1 MFLGGGGEDG
11 TTKEVMRDVENTNI
25 QNSEVDE
32 IGDAENTQISQDISK
47 ADLLARMMRDNKTL
61 EQIGSAWTLYLRLAL
76 IEGGTMTGTYDE
88 FGQALATSGK
98 TIRNWVKNLEASGI
112 VKLVS
117 KGHRVSIELL
127 GDHMSIAQ
135 APNAIRQVES
145 EVKAPEVK
153 PMSPMEIKALKFVH
167 MATETGATLEFNLK
181 MVGKG

>member
-1 MFLGGGGEDG
+1 M
-11 TTKEVMRDVENTNI
+11 KHVEKTEI
-25 QNSEVDE
+25 Q
-32 IGDAENTQISQDISK
+32 IGDAKNTQIGQDISK
-47 ADLLARMMRDNKTL
+47 ADLLARMMRDNRTL

-88 FGQALATSGK
+88 FGLVMATSGK

-112 VKLVS
+112 VKSVS

-127 GDHMSIAQ
+127 GDHMAIAQ
-135 APNAIRQVES
+135 APNAIRQGES
-145 EVKAPEVK
+145 EVKATEIK

>member
-1 MFLGGGGEDG
+1 
-11 TTKEVMRDVENTNI
+11 MRD
-25 QNSEVDE
+25 E
-32 IGDAENTQISQDISK
+32 IKAENQNDEAGNAQISQNISK
-47 ADLLARMMRDNKTL
+47 SDLLTTMMRDNRTL

-76 IEGGTMTGTYDE
+76 IEGGKMTGTYDE

-112 VKLVS
+112 VQSVS

-127 GDHMSIAQ
+127 GEHMAIAQ
-135 APNAIRQVES
+135 APNSIRPVEA
-145 EVKAPEVK
+145 VDKATEVK

>member
-1 MFLGGGGEDG
+1 M
-11 TTKEVMRDVENTNI
+11 EVKDVKNTEI
-25 QNSEVDE
+25 QNDEISE
-32 IGDAENTQISQDISK
+32 IGDAENTQVGQDISK
-47 ADLLARMMRDNKTL
+47 ADLLAKMMSDNKTL

-76 IEGGTMTGTYDE
+76 IEGGKMTGTYDE
-88 FGQALATSGK
+88 FGQALVISGK

-112 VKLVS
+112 VQSVS

-127 GDHMSIAQ
+127 GDHMAIAQ
-135 APNAIRQVES
+135 APNAISQGES

-181 MVGKG
+181 VVGKG